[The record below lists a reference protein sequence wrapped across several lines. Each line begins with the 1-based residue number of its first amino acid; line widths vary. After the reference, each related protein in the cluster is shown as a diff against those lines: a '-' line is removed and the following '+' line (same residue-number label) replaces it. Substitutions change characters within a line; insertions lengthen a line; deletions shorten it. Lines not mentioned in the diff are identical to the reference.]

1 MEKMQVIVPEGM
13 AKKEW
18 FTPAEFAAGIKTSK
32 GALMEWIRVRPDF
45 KIKFCQMVGGGSK
58 RPRYLISWKGL
69 AEYISQ
75 RESFRGNQHKEK
87 TLVSRDFKSAKSN
100 VAENANQNM
109 ERIKSQPPVDLDK
122 LLAMSQNLLLAFTG
136 ATQKIQ
142 QIELERSEDR
152 KQITAI
158 VEKIDQQEKEMKK
171 PLPIGSIH
179 RQFLNDRVRMY
190 AINQQ
195 IEFPRVW
202 RKVNEFV
209 GRGSVSFYE
218 FADFQ
223 RALKFVKNLYEE
235 AGMDWE

>member
-1 MEKMQVIVPEGM
+1 MEKMQIVVPEGM
-13 AKKEW
+13 SKKEW
-18 FTPAEFAAGIKTSK
+18 FTTAEFAAGVKTSK
-32 GALMEWIRVRPDF
+32 KALTEWIRTHQEF
-45 KIKFCQMVGGGSK
+45 KTNFCQKIGRGDK
-58 RPRYLISWKGL
+58 RPRYLIFWKGV
-69 AEYISQ
+69 AEYIAQ
-75 RESFRGNQHKEK
+75 KNAFNGNQNIPADRSFSG
-87 TLVSRDFKSAKSN
+87 VKSS
-100 VAENANQNM
+100 VAENANQNI
-109 ERIKSQPPVDLDK
+109 EKIKSQPVDLDK

-136 ATQKIQ
+136 AAQKIQ

-158 VEKIDQQEKEMKK
+158 AEKIDQQEKEMKK

-190 AINQQ
+190 AINQR